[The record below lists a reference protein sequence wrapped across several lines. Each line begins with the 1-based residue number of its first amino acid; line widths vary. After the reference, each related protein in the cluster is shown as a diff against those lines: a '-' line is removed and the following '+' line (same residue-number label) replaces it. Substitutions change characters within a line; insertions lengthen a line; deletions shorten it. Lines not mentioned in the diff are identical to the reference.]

1 MFTIVFNYV
10 TNLALIS
17 ALNQLWAMIN
27 GLQLTTHLQLLNLK
41 FPANSAFMLNF
52 LVNIANFDVLPV
64 EAIWF
69 FFDLPEQGAHSLNF
83 QNSGYEYKFLIENMG
98 TQFFFVQ
105 GYLFIV
111 LLTLLTALVVR
122 YTRSAKLDKV
132 NKKVK
137 EKIYWSLALRFV
149 FESYLEFL
157 ICVTIGVMN
166 LQWSST
172 NPAVSYNSI
181 FTLTFGVV
189 LVIILLTTI
198 FYFFKI
204 N

>member
-17 ALNQLWAMIN
+17 ALNQLWCMIN

-64 EAIWF
+64 ETIWF
-69 FFDLPEQGAHSLNF
+69 FFDLPEEGSHSLNF
-83 QNSGYEYKFLIENMG
+83 QNSGYEFKSLIENMG

-111 LLTLLTALVVR
+111 LLTLVLTLIVR
-122 YTRSAKLDKV
+122 YTR
-132 NKKVK
+132 
-137 EKIYWSLALRFV
+137 
-149 FESYLEFL
+149 
-157 ICVTIGVMN
+157 
-166 LQWSST
+166 
-172 NPAVSYNSI
+172 
-181 FTLTFGVV
+181 
-189 LVIILLTTI
+189 
-198 FYFFKI
+198 
-204 N
+204 